1 MSVLELPKVPR
12 VPGFKGDKGVLVKR
26 STQGEDILKNS
37 SQIKLLKKVQLVLHC
52 DAPSHPSTLTEV
64 SK

>member
-52 DAPSHPSTLTEV
+52 DAP
-64 SK
+64 